1 MGSIPALERSP
12 GVRNGNPLQHSCLG
26 NPMNRGAWQATG
38 PWDLKE
44 LDTAEWLSTAHLK
57 SLVFSF
63 LLFDSTLSFFFLFSS
78 VFLPQVLLLTVLT
91 NWNKNNYFVCLF
103 CGWMV
108 FVLVDTLMNNTE
120 NIMGNKTGKTQWS
133 PRNLFFLYCVFSS
146 RFSLSFCVCYVIS

>member
-1 MGSIPALERSP
+1 MATPSSILAWEIPWTEEPDR
-12 GVRNGNPLQHSCLG
+12 LQVHGISKSWTRLSDSAQHIWNLWFFHSFYLIAHCL
-26 NPMNRGAWQATG
+26 
-38 PWDLKE
+38 
-44 LDTAEWLSTAHLK
+44 
-57 SLVFSF
+57 
-63 LLFDSTLSFFFLFSS
+63 FFLFSS

-120 NIMGNKTGKTQWS
+120 NIRGNNAGKTPWS